1 MLPLL
6 VIGAVTAGV
15 VGKKILSGLFGS
27 SSSNELDQLK
37 PAPPV
42 FTQSKPARRSVAAQP
57 KPPRQHAFNPPKPA
71 AFVPPKPPPIPTIRI
86 NPVTGLRMV
95 GGVDVQGNPY
105 GVRLRR

>member
-6 VIGAVTAGV
+6 VIGAVTAGA

-27 SSSNELDQLK
+27 SSSDELNQLK

-42 FTQSKPARRSVAAQP
+42 FTQPKPARRSVAAPP
-57 KPPRQHAFNPPKPA
+57 KPPRQHAFNPP
-71 AFVPPKPPPIPTIRI
+71 PIPIIRI
-86 NPVTGLRMV
+86 NPATGLRMV
-95 GGVDVQGNPY
+95 GGVDVGGNPY